1 MKKTSIAIHK
11 LLLKPETSLNKRSK
25 LEQESAQ
32 LEATLSRKENQ
43 KVTEKSKKTQYF
55 LCQEVSNL

>member
-1 MKKTSIAIHK
+1 MTYKSLEIQKRRTMDEASFYKTPQIQQA
-11 LLLKPETSLNKRSK
+11 L
-25 LEQESAQ
+25 AQ

-43 KVTEKSKKTQYF
+43 KVTEKSKNIKSF

>member
-1 MKKTSIAIHK
+1 MKKHSIEIQK
-11 LLLKPETSLNKRSK
+11 LLLEAETSLNKRSK

-43 KVTEKSKKTQYF
+43 KDK
-55 LCQEVSNL
+55 